1 MKKILLF
8 VLLVPT
14 ILISQKDCAPC
25 DLKANPGLEITKSK
39 SSWPKIINGEI
50 IRINSL
56 TNIIYDGDDKYW
68 EMSNRQPW
76 WENEKSDPWALTTN
90 WVDNYTEPVN
100 QFKDC
105 VNDKLR
111 WKCGYSYNIKL
122 PENYKKNKKHPLVI
136 FLHGG
141 IREYPRSLTWKVK
154 NLENFHVPEDDPYI
168 IAAPFKLG
176 IDWSPKRILDVIE
189 DIKSNLK
196 IDVNR
201 IYLTGLSMGGR
212 GTFIVAAELPELFA
226 AIMPLSP
233 HHTPY
238 SYLSLSNKVS
248 NIPTFL
254 HHSTNDKTSKFSVAE
269 DMFEE
274 LKQTNENIVFDIGN
288 SGHSGWNKIY
298 NNPKNIEWLLSWKK

>member
-1 MKKILLF
+1 
-8 VLLVPT
+8 
-14 ILISQKDCAPC
+14 
-25 DLKANPGLEITKSK
+25 
-39 SSWPKIINGEI
+39 
-50 IRINSL
+50 
-56 TNIIYDGDDKYW
+56 
-68 EMSNRQPW
+68 MSNRQAW

-248 NIPTFL
+248 HIPTFL

>member
-1 MKKILLF
+1 M
-8 VLLVPT
+8 
-14 ILISQKDCAPC
+14 
-25 DLKANPGLEITKSK
+25 
-39 SSWPKIINGEI
+39 
-50 IRINSL
+50 
-56 TNIIYDGDDKYW
+56 
-68 EMSNRQPW
+68 
-76 WENEKSDPWALTTN
+76 
-90 WVDNYTEPVN
+90 
-100 QFKDC
+100 
-105 VNDKLR
+105 
-111 WKCGYSYNIKL
+111 
-122 PENYKKNKKHPLVI
+122 
-136 FLHGG
+136 
-141 IREYPRSLTWKVK
+141 TWKVK
-154 NLENFHVPEDDPYI
+154 NLENFHIPEDDPYI

-248 NIPTFL
+248 HIPTFL

-298 NNPKNIEWLLSWKK
+298 NNPKNIKWLLSWKK

>member
-1 MKKILLF
+1 MKNFLLF
-8 VLLVPT
+8 VLLIPT
-14 ILISQKDCAPC
+14 ILISQNDCAPC
-25 DLKANPGLEITKSK
+25 DFEANPGLEITKSN
-39 SSWPKIINGEI
+39 SSWPQINNGEI

-56 TNIIYDGDDKYW
+56 TNIIYDGDEKYW
-68 EMSNRQPW
+68 EMSNRQAW

-90 WVDNYTEPVN
+90 WVDNYIEPVN
-100 QFKDC
+100 EFEDC

-111 WKCGYSYNIKL
+111 WKCGYSYNIRI
-122 PENYKKNKKHPLVI
+122 PENYNKNKKYPLVI

-238 SYLSLSNKVS
+238 SYLSLSDKVS
-248 NIPTFL
+248 HIPTFL

-274 LKQTNENIVFDIGN
+274 LKKTNENIVFDIGN

>member
-8 VLLVPT
+8 VLLIPT
-14 ILISQKDCAPC
+14 ILISQNDCAPC
-25 DLKANPGLEITKSK
+25 DFEANPGLEITKSK
-39 SSWPKIINGEI
+39 SSWPKINNGEI

-176 IDWSPKRILDVIE
+176 IDLE
-189 DIKSNLK
+189 
-196 IDVNR
+196 
-201 IYLTGLSMGGR
+201 
-212 GTFIVAAELPELFA
+212 
-226 AIMPLSP
+226 
-233 HHTPY
+233 
-238 SYLSLSNKVS
+238 
-248 NIPTFL
+248 
-254 HHSTNDKTSKFSVAE
+254 SK
-269 DMFEE
+269 
-274 LKQTNENIVFDIGN
+274 KN
-288 SGHSGWNKIY
+288 SRRN
-298 NNPKNIEWLLSWKK
+298 

>member
-1 MKKILLF
+1 MKKFLLF
-8 VLLVPT
+8 VLLIPT
-14 ILISQKDCAPC
+14 ILISQNDCAPC
-25 DLKANPGLEITKSK
+25 DFEANPGLEITKSN
-39 SSWPKIINGEI
+39 SSWPQINNGEI

-100 QFKDC
+100 QFEDC

-122 PENYKKNKKHPLVI
+122 PENYKKNKKHPLVV